1 MSKSLKVHCLFQYT
15 ACVWST
21 ASSLWPSPSCQVR
34 YILIVCMH
42 LDFSHHE
49 SSTYYSNTVFNNP
62 MQCTVNEYLSVGQL
76 MFTTCTTY
84 AFVWCCKLTISFFSQ
99 FNFLLWVIH
108 KTNNNYMSFFCMAN
122 AWIQKFWSQLMDF
135 HFFGCTIPEL
145 LAFCSETACSIMVM
159 SIEGCFPF
167 SVEFECVQP
176 VIEESQQ
183 KQCGSNFTI
192 LMLMYFFKT
201 KGIGHVFVLLL
212 LSNLMWCCRVWRTL
226 WEAELEW
233 NYFLLIYT

>member
-1 MSKSLKVHCLFQYT
+1 
-15 ACVWST
+15 
-21 ASSLWPSPSCQVR
+21 
-34 YILIVCMH
+34 
-42 LDFSHHE
+42 
-49 SSTYYSNTVFNNP
+49 
-62 MQCTVNEYLSVGQL
+62 
-76 MFTTCTTY
+76 
-84 AFVWCCKLTISFFSQ
+84 
-99 FNFLLWVIH
+99 
-108 KTNNNYMSFFCMAN
+108 MAN

-135 HFFGCTIPEL
+135 HFFGCTFPEL

-233 NYFLLIYT
+233 NYFLLIYTEINASHTQGALYEKVTFNWFCALESLRALLWETWGNAWNLCCLFEIC